1 MSDANERNTPS
12 FEEAMQQLERIVTE
26 MEQGDLPLAEALS
39 KFEQGIKL
47 ARASQAQ
54 LKEAEQKVQMLAQ
67 DNMTLTDFE
76 PE

>member
-54 LKEAEQKVQMLAQ
+54 LKEAVQKVQMLAQ

>member
-1 MSDANERNTPS
+1 MSDANERNTPN

-47 ARASQAQ
+47 ARASQVQ
-54 LKEAEQKVQMLAQ
+54 LKEAEQKVLMLAQ